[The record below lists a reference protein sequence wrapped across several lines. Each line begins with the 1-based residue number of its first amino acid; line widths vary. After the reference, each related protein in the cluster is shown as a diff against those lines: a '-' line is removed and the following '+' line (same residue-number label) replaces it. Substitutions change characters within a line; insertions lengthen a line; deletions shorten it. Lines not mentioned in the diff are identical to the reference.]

1 MELKKYQAQVGTVED
16 LQKRKELCS
25 ILTNLECMNPHPAFP
40 AIFRRLSERLDSLAQ
55 PFSGEVFRFI
65 DPRFSTVDD
74 QFSGKGS
81 LFADGRWSLH
91 RNGHCVA
98 YTSLQ
103 AETAFAEA
111 LAAVRYYGFPDSK
124 AAPLVFVTA
133 GIDLKRVVD
142 LREGKVRQQLRI
154 SKAVICETDWRTENY
169 HLHES
174 LTQAWGRALVETGPE
189 AVVVPS
195 AAWGKGSNLVAFP
208 ANFRKKSCFSV
219 IQEIDWPHP

>member
-1 MELKKYQAQVGTVED
+1 MAANC
-16 LQKRKELCS
+16 KRFAESLGLFS
-25 ILTNLECMNPHPAFP
+25 VLTNLENMNPYPAFP
-40 AIFRRLSERLDSLAQ
+40 AIFERLSERVDALAQ

-65 DPRFSTVDD
+65 DPRFSTVND

-98 YTSLQ
+98 FTSLQ

-133 GIDLKRVVD
+133 GIDLERVVD

-154 SKAVICETDWRTENY
+154 SKAAICETDWRAENY
-169 HLHES
+169 HLREA
-174 LTQAWGRALVETGPE
+174 LTQAWGRAFVENGIE
-189 AVVVPS
+189 AVLVPS
-195 AAWGKGSNLVAFP
+195 AAWPQGSNLVAFP
-208 ANFRKKSCFSV
+208 GNFKKKSHFSV
-219 IQEIDWPHP
+219 IRKIDWPRP